1 MDRIKKIWFN
11 GKEYETKQN
20 LTINNLICY
29 FNYNSLFIIEYN
41 FIMCNKGLWDKISIE
56 DGDKIEVITLVGGG

>member
-1 MDRIKKIWFN
+1 MWNVEAAVELSILDTYKIP
-11 GKEYETKQN
+11 
-20 LTINNLICY
+20 I
-29 FNYNSLFIIEYN
+29 NSLFIIEYN